1 MTGEGAAIIFHWGQ
15 CDSVIGFVLMDVH
28 VYGSKAS
35 NPKTDRQTFFSRI
48 FAKVEWVWQFDSHP
62 DHSGVQVDV
71 ELFRV

>member
-1 MTGEGAAIIFHWGQ
+1 MGQ
-15 CDSVIGFVLMDVH
+15 KPATLKRID
-28 VYGSKAS
+28 
-35 NPKTDRQTFFSRI
+35 TFFSSI